1 MPSPTV
7 NSTSKAQEPILPCLP
22 PNGSD
27 DRIPR
32 ISKETLL
39 AVLDGQYSDR
49 ISQQRIVDCRFDYEY
64 KGGHI
69 DGAVK
74 LNDRLLFVN
83 NLFDSPIDGRVILV
97 FYCEYSVLRAPQM
110 AQYVRSRDRT
120 RNIQVYPNL
129 TYPDVYVLDGGY
141 SAFFPKNQD
150 RCSPPY
156 YITMKNKEHSR
167 ARRQGLERLRV
178 RRTSIR
184 YFNIDKIARKAKR
197 DWLPQ

>member
-1 MPSPTV
+1 MQCLHRTV
-7 NSTSKAQEPILPCLP
+7 NDTGKAQEPILPCLP

-39 AVLDGQYSDR
+39 A
-49 ISQQRIVDCRFDYEY
+49 QRIVDCRFDYEY
-64 KGGHI
+64 DGGHI

-74 LNDRLLFVN
+74 ANNQLF
-83 NLFDSPIDGRVILV
+83 ILI

-120 RNIQVYPNL
+120 RNMEVYPNL
-129 TYPDVYVLDGGY
+129 TFPDVYVLDGGY

-156 YITMKNKEHSR
+156 YIPMKNKQHSR
-167 ARRQGLERLRV
+167 ARRQGLERLRA
-178 RRTSIR
+178 RRGHIR
-184 YFNIDKIARKAKR
+184 SCNELCGVQDARER
-197 DWLPQ
+197 ENLTTTQNRCDW